1 MATTDP
7 AVHTGVGTSGASAT
21 SGTSAVR
28 REELAE
34 FLRGRRARIS
44 PTDVGLS
51 PGMRRRTPGLR
62 REEVAQLAGVG
73 VTWYTWLE
81 QGRPIRASGQVLDAV
96 ARTLRLDQAEREHL
110 YRLADASTPPPE
122 SGTATVSPAVARIL
136 ESLDPLPAC
145 LINSRYDVL
154 ASNKAHEDLFWRWD
168 TMPCERRNILSCC
181 FLQPDA
187 RKRFVNFDTEV
198 PRLVATLR
206 ARFAQHLNEPRWT
219 GFIKRLIAAS
229 PEFAEMWARHE
240 VANPGTSTKHFLHP
254 EAGLLRLQSTS
265 LAVADVP
272 EAFITVYTPADEDT
286 SRRLPLTRR
295 S

>member
-7 AVHTGVGTSGASAT
+7 ATHTRAVTSTGN
-21 SGTSAVR
+21 GTSAIR

-51 PGMRRRTPGLR
+51 PGIRRRTPGLR

-81 QGRPIRASGQVLDAV
+81 QGRPINASAQVLDAV

-122 SGTATVSPAVARIL
+122 TAATVVSPAVEQIL
-136 ESLDPLPAC
+136 ESLDPLPAS
-145 LINSRYDVL
+145 LTNSRYDVL
-154 ASNKAHEDLFWRWD
+154 ASNKAHEDLFWRWQA
-168 TMPCERRNILSCC
+168 MPCERRNILVCC

-206 ARFAQHLNEPRWT
+206 ARFAQHLNEPGWT
-219 GFIKRLIAAS
+219 SFIKCLIAAS

-240 VANPGTSTKHFLHP
+240 VANPGTRTKHFLHP
-254 EAGLLRLQSTS
+254 DAGLLRMRSTS
-265 LAVADVP
+265 LAVTDMP

-286 SRRLPLTRR
+286 RRRLPLTRR

>member
-7 AVHTGVGTSGASAT
+7 AIEAIDTRVGSAET
-21 SGTSAVR
+21 NGTSAVR

-51 PGMRRRTPGLR
+51 PGIRRRTPGLR

-110 YRLADASTPPPE
+110 YRLADVATPPPE
-122 SGTATVSPAVARIL
+122 TATATVSPAVEQIL
-136 ESLDPLPAC
+136 ESLDPLPAS
-145 LINSRYDVL
+145 LTNSRYDVL
-154 ASNKAHEDLFWRWD
+154 ASNKAHEDLFWRWA

-206 ARFAQHLNEPRWT
+206 ARFARHLNEPSWT

-240 VANPGTSTKHFLHP
+240 VANPVSRTKHFLHP
-254 EAGLLRLQSTS
+254 EAGLLRLRSTS
-265 LAVADVP
+265 LAVADMP